1 MVTESTS
8 EKLRP
13 WCKDSMMVVFI
24 TLPLNAVWLVAS
36 LAAFA
41 GAIKFFTQG
50 IEWLETG
57 EWVEYSTRQAIVYFE
72 IIDRGPITGGGVST
86 GFWSGA

>member
-1 MVTESTS
+1 MSSDRGPYFLILEIANVA
-8 EKLRP
+8 
-13 WCKDSMMVVFI
+13 F
-24 TLPLNAVWLVAS
+24 WLTGM
-36 LAAFA
+36 AAFA
-41 GAIKFFTQG
+41 GAWKLLIQG
-50 IEWLETG
+50 VEWLDTG